1 MSELLLL
8 LILALI
14 FIFTPDTYI
23 GSKYRLSV
31 YLICNNRYR
40 PWKTHIGR
48 PLVLSG
54 LLCRLFHLFV
64 FYLSV
69 TIFVCR
75 SFYLSIYL
83 FFCLCF
89 FVCCSNSFLFCT
101 FSIAFVSD
109 YFNSFLFFLFSTL
122 NYHCV
127 WKVLYK
133 YFFLSVILPVCFFVS
148 VCCSH
153 SLSVCLSIVLPICL
167 SFCSVYHS
175 ICYYIYCSFCLVL
188 SVFYHSCH
196 SVCAV
201 LSIILSVV
209 LYMSFSLSSYD
220 ICRFTDVLWTLS
232 VIWRTDGVLTAKLF
246 RLRLGI
252 EKPSNLFA
260 HISLW
265 CALLCSSAGAARP
278 LVFCTE
284 RNVGWTGLPFWNWKI
299 HSCWKPQSHARKRN
313 KYKSR
318 MCLTSWKQVCCFLC
332 SLVIAIHVYILVV
345 QLVNVVFNAQN

>member
-153 SLSVCLSIVLPICL
+153 SLSVCLLFFLSVCHSVLFIILSVIIFIVLFVWFSLCSITPVILSVLFFLSFCL
-167 SFCSVYHS
+167 SFCTCPSLFLAM
-175 ICYYIYCSFCLVL
+175 IFADLQMFCEL
-188 SVFYHSCH
+188 S
-196 SVCAV
+196 
-201 LSIILSVV
+201 L
-209 LYMSFSLSSYD
+209 LYGEQM
-220 ICRFTDVLWTLS
+220 
-232 VIWRTDGVLTAKLF
+232 A
-246 RLRLGI
+246 
-252 EKPSNLFA
+252 
-260 HISLW
+260 
-265 CALLCSSAGAARP
+265 
-278 LVFCTE
+278 
-284 RNVGWTGLPFWNWKI
+284 
-299 HSCWKPQSHARKRN
+299 
-313 KYKSR
+313 
-318 MCLTSWKQVCCFLC
+318 C
-332 SLVIAIHVYILVV
+332 SLLNCLDFDWV
-345 QLVNVVFNAQN
+345 

>member
-1 MSELLLL
+1 MLL
-8 LILALI
+8 LILAFIL
-14 FIFTPDTYI
+14 IFTPDTYI

-54 LLCRLFHLFV
+54 VLCRLFHLFV

-69 TIFVCR
+69 IIFVCR

-133 YFFLSVILPVCFFVS
+133 YFFY
-148 VCCSH
+148 
-153 SLSVCLSIVLPICL
+153 L
-167 SFCSVYHS
+167 SFCLFVSLYLSVARTLYLCVCLLFFLSVYHS
-175 ICYYIYCSFCLVL
+175 VL
-188 SVFYHSCH
+188 
-196 SVCAV
+196 
-201 LSIILSVV
+201 LIILSVIIFTV
-209 LYMSFSLSSYD
+209 LFVWFSLCSITPVILSVLFFLSFCLSFSLSSYD

-313 KYKSR
+313 KYTSR